1 MEKTKFLNRT
11 GLAVLLSMLF
21 VFLQVTVLP
30 VLAKTAQLWTEK
42 KAPVKPHE
50 VIIEGDLFSRLA
62 EQLSP
67 AVVNI
72 RSLQKVSPRYYGNYP
87 YGAPRAPDQQPSG
100 DYQERGEGSGFII
113 NKEGYILTNAHV
125 VLGSDAVQ
133 VALSDGKL
141 FRGRPVGIDPIGDIA
156 LIKIDAG
163 YDLPVL
169 PLGSSGKLK
178 PGEWVMAIGS
188 PFGLDLTVTAGIVS
202 GKGRSLGMSPFD
214 DFIQTDAP
222 INPGNSGGPLINT
235 HGEVVGINSATLPQG
250 QGLGFSLPIDLV
262 KKLLPQ
268 LLEKGRVVRS
278 WLGVTVQDITLSVK
292 EALGLTVDQ
301 GSLVTEVVAGSPAY
315 RAGIKAN
322 DVIVEFDGQS
332 IKSSRELP
340 KLIAHTPSGKKI
352 MVVLF
357 RKGKKMKLNV
367 ELEEIPD
374 LRER

>member
-1 MEKTKFLNRT
+1 MKNAKVLNRM
-11 GLAVLLSMLF
+11 GLTVLLLALF
-21 VFLQVTVLP
+21 VFSELNISP
-30 VLAKTAQLWTEK
+30 VLSKTGQLWTTKTET
-42 KAPVKPHE
+42 VKSSE
-50 VIIEGDLFSRLA
+50 VIIGGDLFSRLA

-72 RSLQKVSPRYYGNYP
+72 RSLQKVTPRYYGNYP
-87 YGAPRAPDQQPSG
+87 YGVPRGPDQKSQG
-100 DYQERGEGSGFII
+100 DFQERGEGSGFII

-141 FRGRPVGIDPIGDIA
+141 FRGKPVGIDPIGDIA

-169 PLGSSGKLK
+169 PLGSSDKLK
-178 PGEWVMAIGS
+178 IGEWVMAIGS
-188 PFGLDLTVTAGIVS
+188 PFGLELTVTAGIVS

-235 HGEVVGINSATLPQG
+235 RGEVVGINSATLPQG

-268 LLEKGRVVRS
+268 LLEKGRVDRS
-278 WLGVTVQDITLSVK
+278 WLGVTVQDITLAVK

-315 RAGIKAN
+315 RAGVKAN
-322 DVIVEFDGQS
+322 DVIVEFDGQP
-332 IKSSRELP
+332 IKSSRKLP
-340 KLIAHTPSGKKI
+340 NLIAHTPSGKKVA
-352 MVVLF
+352 VVLI
-357 RKGKKMKLNV
+357 RKGKKMTLKV
-367 ELEEIPD
+367 GLEEIPD